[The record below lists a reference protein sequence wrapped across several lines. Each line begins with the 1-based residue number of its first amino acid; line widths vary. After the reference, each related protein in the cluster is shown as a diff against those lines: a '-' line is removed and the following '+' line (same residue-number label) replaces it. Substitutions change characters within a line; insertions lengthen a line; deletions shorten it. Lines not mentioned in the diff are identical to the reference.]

1 MNIKQAFHLS
11 FQSLLKNK
19 VRALQSTSIFI
30 VALISVFTV
39 ICIAQGLL
47 NQIKIQ
53 VANYNFG
60 VIWVSVYERMD
71 TFSRDTLTD
80 EDWQRLVQEN
90 PDLIC
95 AVSPIVYVFDYVD
108 GLVYD
113 DKLYGNNE
121 VIIEG
126 VNEDFIKINKV
137 LQIEQG
143 RFLQHMDVER
153 EQNVCVIGSNIA
165 NKIIDGNALG
175 QSVKIAGNNFS
186 VIGVLKEIDVDA
198 ENWNNTVLL
207 PSSCALKITG
217 ADYRAETFGGIGSYF
232 SSYFVGVTSAESV
245 VDARVAIRSMLE
257 SCLNT
262 TDVANITP
270 LKWQEKQMSQGL
282 SVVFAPFVLF
292 SFLVLMVGGCGIMNM
307 MVVLVKE
314 RTKEIG
320 IRKAF
325 GATNTDIQKQ
335 FLCESVCI
343 TIIGCVVGI
352 VFAVPI
358 IYIVCAILHL
368 PLDVIGIP
376 LIPLV
381 GTVLVAVGTGML
393 FGTYPAQQAAKLEPV
408 AAINSD

>member
-19 VRALQSTSIFI
+19 MRALQSTSIFI

-90 PDLIC
+90 SDLIC

-232 SSYFVGVTSAESV
+232 SSYFVGVKSAESV

-262 TDVANITP
+262 T
-270 LKWQEKQMSQGL
+270 
-282 SVVFAPFVLF
+282 PFVLL

>member
-1 MNIKQAFHLS
+1 MNIKQAFHIS

-19 VRALQSTSIFI
+19 MRALQSTSIFI

-217 ADYRAETFGGIGSYF
+217 ADYHAETFGGIGSYF
-232 SSYFVGVTSAESV
+232 SSYFVGVKSA
-245 VDARVAIRSMLE
+245 
-257 SCLNT
+257 
-262 TDVANITP
+262 
-270 LKWQEKQMSQGL
+270 
-282 SVVFAPFVLF
+282 
-292 SFLVLMVGGCGIMNM
+292 
-307 MVVLVKE
+307 
-314 RTKEIG
+314 
-320 IRKAF
+320 
-325 GATNTDIQKQ
+325 
-335 FLCESVCI
+335 
-343 TIIGCVVGI
+343 
-352 VFAVPI
+352 
-358 IYIVCAILHL
+358 
-368 PLDVIGIP
+368 
-376 LIPLV
+376 
-381 GTVLVAVGTGML
+381 
-393 FGTYPAQQAAKLEPV
+393 
-408 AAINSD
+408 